1 MTEDQLTE
9 DQLKEKLNGKR
20 ILFVDDA
27 PLTLTPVPAAMS
39 RLYGVTCEFIKD
51 LVRAKERLA
60 DNKPPVHVVI
70 LDLKMDNY
78 SYQGFDKTL
87 KLGLHNKG
95 QLLGV
100 WLYQQKFP
108 YLYLTGIEE
117 AFDRTLPGQDKVV
130 VLSKYDATRVQL
142 AHELVGL
149 LADTPEVTH
158 A

>member
-1 MTEDQLTE
+1 MTE

-27 PLTLTPVPAAMS
+27 PMTLDPVPAAMS

-51 LVRAKERLA
+51 LVRAKERLEK
-60 DNKPPVHVVI
+60 NEPPVDVVV
-70 LDLKMDNY
+70 LDLKMDSF
-78 SYQGFDKTL
+78 SYQGFDRTL
-87 KLGLHNKG
+87 KVGLHNKG

-100 WLYQQKFP
+100 WLFRLGRVP

-130 VLSKYDATRVQL
+130 VFSKYDATRVQL
-142 AHELVGL
+142 AHKLVEL
-149 LADTPEVTH
+149 LAGTSEVTP